1 MRATTSV
8 LTSVLIGVFAALAPA
23 QDRVVTKQERATRAF
38 ERLTERMQKLTS
50 QLESTDPDQAQLISL
65 GSRFIQEEAITSKME
80 AIEEMLADE
89 SWDDAIETSDAVI
102 VDLNTLIELLLRGDA
117 RLEDLLAEMARLDA
131 FKQRVEDLVEQQQA
145 EKDDSARREALEEQR
160 RDLEAAKQKLAALIA
175 DQKSAHAKASAAGV
189 KAQAGEAAAM
199 AKAEGDL
206 KDRAAEMSKE
216 LEDIEARAAELDAP
230 QPAESAEPGEPGEAA
245 GGGQPAGGGSAGSK
259 AASGASGDMGKAENK
274 LKDNRPESSLEDM
287 EKAIAKLEDAQKSVE
302 KKLEELKR
310 ELLKLPFDQLA
321 KKQEQTKI
329 ETDQLAED
337 MEKSESGED
346 GQGQPTPGR
355 QAVQQAVP
363 KQRAAAGQ
371 LKEMKA
377 GKAKQDQQDA
387 KEQLE
392 RAREQLEEAL
402 AQLRQQLQ
410 EEVLR
415 SLEERLGLM
424 LDEQKKITAST
435 RLIHSQK
442 QDSLAPGNTV
452 SAVLTRRTEADAAAE
467 LELSAEAHAA
477 LKLLEEDGTT
487 AVFPEFVIEI
497 RDDLNNIGIR
507 LQDGK
512 TGVTT
517 QGMQEE
523 VEVMLTLLIDSL
535 RKQIEENQGQGG
547 PPDPFGGEPPL
558 VPRSAELKLILK
570 LQTRVHERTVTYD
583 NTVPEPERTTE
594 EAVDNAAEIAKKE
607 ARVKELTNKLAD
619 KINKLEQAKKDKKDG

>member
-65 GSRFIQEEAITSKME
+65 GSRFIQEKAITSKME

-287 EKAIAKLEDAQKSVE
+287 EKAIAKLEDAQKSAE

-442 QDSLAPGNTV
+442 QDSLVPGNTV

-512 TGVTT
+512 TGATT